1 MHFDDILAGN
11 EKCADKVQM
20 SATTERLIR
29 REGNQMADP
38 TKPLDPRIYNPDGSL
53 KDLRGTMG
61 GPRPGAGR
69 PPGSVNGPQAR
80 FKAAAR
86 QYTDGA
92 LRELARI
99 AGLLQRT
106 DKDGKPLFKIVNGEE
121 VPDMIPGSPSDTA
134 RIAAMTVLLERG
146 WGKATQK
153 LAGDDSEAPIR
164 NENVQ
169 ITRTVIGAGNHVE
182 KPPAASNEPEAGEGE
197 EEKRA

>member
-1 MHFDDILAGN
+1 MHFVDILAGN
-11 EKCADKVQM
+11 EKCADKVSDECDNRKINQ
-20 SATTERLIR
+20 TK
-29 REGNQMADP
+29 GNQMADP

-99 AGLLQRT
+99 AGLMQRT

-169 ITRTVIGAGNHVE
+169 ITRTIVGAGNHVE
-182 KPPAASNEPEAGEGE
+182 KPPAAGNEPEAAGE